1 MLLRKSTFILA
12 QVYLIKYKIIMRQ
25 YNKMK
30 FSILLFSLSVIILS
44 CGTTENTASN
54 TKAPYIIPDSILK
67 NLKID
72 TVVNT
77 QLINTNTFTGKVTF
91 NDENNVKVYPMVSG
105 NVEDVKVMLGDFVK
119 AGQVLS
125 VIKSTEMAGYS
136 SDLVNAKTNLSLAKK
151 NLEVQKDLFKSGLAS
166 QIDILNA
173 ETNYEQANAQLNK
186 VNQVL
191 KINKANSQ
199 GDYVVKAP
207 ISGFIVEKFITNNT
221 SIRADNG
228 SNIFTISDLQNVWV
242 IANVYESNIHL
253 VHQGDVVSINT
264 MAYPDIKF
272 SGKIDKVM
280 NVLDPS
286 NKVMKVRVSLS
297 NKDYLLKPE
306 MFANVTVTNKE
317 DKKAL
322 SVPSSAIVFNNS
334 QYYVLKYNSK
344 SDVIITPVEVA
355 NVIGD
360 KTFIKSGINQGDKVI
375 SSQAILI
382 YEALNN

>member
-1 MLLRKSTFILA
+1 MA
-12 QVYLIKYKIIMRQ
+12 
-25 YNKMK
+25 KMK
-30 FSILLFSLSVIILS
+30 QYKRMKFLFFLVFLSIIISS
-44 CGTTENTASN
+44 CGNDEQSATN
-54 TKAPYIIPDSILK
+54 TKTPYIIPDSILK
-67 NLKID
+67 SLKID
-72 TVVNT
+72 TVVYT

-105 NVEDVKVMLGDFVK
+105 NVEDVKVMLGDYVK
-119 AGQVLS
+119 AGQVLA

-136 SDLVNAKTNLSLAKK
+136 SDLVNAKTNLSLTKK

-186 VNQVL
+186 INQVL

-253 VHQGDVVSINT
+253 VHQGDVVSVTT
-264 MAYPDIKF
+264 MAYPDMKF
-272 SGKIDKVM
+272 NGNVNKIM

-286 NKVMKVRVSLS
+286 NKVMKVRVSLP

-306 MFANVTVTNKE
+306 MFANVTITNM
-317 DKKAL
+317 DNKKAL

-344 SDVIITPVEVA
+344 SDVVITPVEVA

-375 SSQAILI
+375 SSQAIMI